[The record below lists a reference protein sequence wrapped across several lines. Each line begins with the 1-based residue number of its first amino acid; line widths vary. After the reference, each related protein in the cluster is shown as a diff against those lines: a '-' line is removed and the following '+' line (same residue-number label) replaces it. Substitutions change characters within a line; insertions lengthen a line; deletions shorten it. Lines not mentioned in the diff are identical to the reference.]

1 MRAPRPAVVREIASG
16 GCARFKENRRRN
28 DTHVRPVLPP
38 SPTRFR
44 ARRPQS
50 SRRRRRVVTSRRAG
64 DARKSAR
71 KGSRRDPSPMTATRS
86 SLRRASRRGD
96 EVEGS
101 AGMHAVP
108 ERPGA
113 ADEPRN
119 TAPRRIVTFEVDPER
134 RRGSRTARATNTIAE
149 GAQSA
154 AQVRAMIHRFKQ
166 KKNRL
171 TKRFIDLANEYP
183 TCNAVLYFSRPDQS
197 THAAKRCDLETT

>member
-1 MRAPRPAVVREIASG
+1 
-16 GCARFKENRRRN
+16 
-28 DTHVRPVLPP
+28 
-38 SPTRFR
+38 
-44 ARRPQS
+44 
-50 SRRRRRVVTSRRAG
+50 
-64 DARKSAR
+64 
-71 KGSRRDPSPMTATRS
+71 
-86 SLRRASRRGD
+86 
-96 EVEGS
+96 
-101 AGMHAVP
+101 MHAVP

-183 TCNAVLYFSRPDQS
+183 TCNAVLYFGRPDQS
-197 THAAKRCDLETT
+197 THAAKRCDRETT